1 MHKKTLTVALMC
13 FAFSPVSHSE
23 EMSASGWYAAS
34 SAVVSVGS
42 SALVSG
48 IILSPVLLPL
58 NLIIGSVTENKKQ
71 KTAHITAKAADNK
84 EVKMEV
90 PLNVVQ
96 EGNLKAGDKITL
108 EKTQEGTGAY
118 LKKEGKVLTHMVNND
133 DAGLSSNQTVPVK

>member
-1 MHKKTLTVALMC
+1 MHKKTLTVALMY
-13 FAFSPVSHSE
+13 FAFSHVSHSE

-71 KTAHITAKAADNK
+71 KTAHITAKAPDNK

-118 LKKEGKVLTHMVNND
+118 LKKEGKVLAHMVNND